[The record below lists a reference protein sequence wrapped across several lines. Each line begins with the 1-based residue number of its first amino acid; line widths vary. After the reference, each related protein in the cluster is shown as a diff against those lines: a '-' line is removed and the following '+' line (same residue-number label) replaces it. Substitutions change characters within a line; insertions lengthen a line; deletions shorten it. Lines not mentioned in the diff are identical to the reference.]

1 MRLFRVRCL
10 ALNYLLF
17 WRRMS
22 NGELFRFSI
31 ISKNIIIVC
40 QRGFANFIGG
50 RRVGD
55 GSYFFFVGGRIN
67 CGILLR

>member
-31 ISKNIIIVC
+31 ISKNIIIVH
-40 QRGFANFIGG
+40 FEEIGEFYW
-50 RRVGD
+50 
-55 GSYFFFVGGRIN
+55 SKE
-67 CGILLR
+67 

>member
-40 QRGFANFIGG
+40 HRGFANFIGEEGLG
-50 RRVGD
+50 REVTIFCWRKNELWD
-55 GSYFFFVGGRIN
+55 IFE
-67 CGILLR
+67 